1 MSKTRILS
9 IMAGFLLLAGAG
21 DAAES
26 KPSWQDE
33 WEKTLQAAKKE
44 GRSPFTSAAMT
55 RSCRIFRKDYP
66 DIKVVAVT
74 GRGDLGSLPGDART
88 GGESARSYRCRTRFQ
103 VANEHAVGFSADYE
117 PRKAGREKC

>member
-1 MSKTRILS
+1 
-9 IMAGFLLLAGAG
+9 MAGFLLLAGAG

-55 RSCRIFRKDYP
+55 RSCRIFEKTIRISKWWLLP
-66 DIKVVAVT
+66 VEAILEVCLAMLEPAEKARGAIVVA
-74 GRGDLGSLPGDART
+74 PGFKSRMSMRLDFLRT
-88 GGESARSYRCRTRFQ
+88 MNLERQAERNANTRT
-103 VANEHAVGFSADYE
+103 
-117 PRKAGREKC
+117 K